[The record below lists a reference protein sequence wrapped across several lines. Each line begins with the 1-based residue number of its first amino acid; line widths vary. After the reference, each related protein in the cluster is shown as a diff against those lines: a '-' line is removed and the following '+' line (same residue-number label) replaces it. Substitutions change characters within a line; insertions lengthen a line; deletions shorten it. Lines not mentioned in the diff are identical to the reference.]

1 MDSDKPSRGP
11 QNLSQWLL
19 GLPWRRV
26 VTGLVVVA
34 ALVAF
39 VWRVASVLPPF
50 IIALFAAAL
59 LDPVVCRMEGRGVPR
74 QRAVGA
80 IFVLFFAAVTLA
92 GILLVPAVVRQTS
105 DLVTN
110 LPQYGESAS
119 QYFSSQSRRADE
131 WYRGNEKTLRAMGM
145 MESPSAYLSGQAGP
159 ISDMLRAYLS
169 SINGA
174 VSAAFSQI
182 LWIAI
187 IPLSL
192 FWFLLE
198 FQKIKAALL
207 RYVPASNRP
216 KAARMTD
223 EVVGIFGQYVRGLAK
238 VCLLYGLAA
247 TVLFGVLQ
255 LRYGLFLGVSAGV
268 LYAVPYVGPVLAV
281 IGAACVATVM
291 QKGVGFVV
299 LTVVLFLVV
308 HFAFDYGVTPRVV
321 GGSVGLHPLVN
332 IFALMAGATAFGVW
346 GMLLAVPVAASILRI
361 VDVLYP
367 SLLRPDDGDLGA
379 VGNVQTAA

>member
-1 MDSDKPSRGP
+1 MG
-11 QNLSQWLL
+11 LAVLAIL
-19 GLPWRRV
+19 G
-26 VTGLVVVA
+26 
-34 ALVAF
+34 AF
-39 VWRVASVLPPF
+39 VWRVAAILPPF
-50 IIALFAAAL
+50 LIALFAAAL
-59 LDPVVCRMEGRGVPR
+59 LDPVVCRMEKRGVPR

-80 IFVLFFAAVTLA
+80 IFLLFFASIALA

-110 LPQYGESAS
+110 LPQYGDSAS

-131 WYRGNEKTLRAMGM
+131 WYQGNEKTLRAMGM
-145 MESPSAYLSGQAGP
+145 VESPSAYLSGQAGP
-159 ISDMLRAYLS
+159 ISELLRGYLS

-174 VSAAFSQI
+174 VSAAFGQI

-207 RYVPASNRP
+207 RYVPLTNRN

-223 EVVGIFGQYVRGLAK
+223 EVVGIFGKYVRGLTK

-247 TVLFGVLQ
+247 TILFALLQ
-255 LRYGLFLGVSAGV
+255 LRYGLFLGVAAGV

-291 QKGVGFVV
+291 HKGVGLVV
-299 LTVVLFLVV
+299 LTVVLFLIM

-346 GMLLAVPVAASILRI
+346 GMLLAVPVAASLLRI
-361 VDVLYP
+361 VDALYP
-367 SLLRPDDGDLGA
+367 SLLRTHDAGVDSVTGA
-379 VGNVQTAA
+379 KAGEIAC

>member
-1 MDSDKPSRGP
+1 
-11 QNLSQWLL
+11 
-19 GLPWRRV
+19 
-26 VTGLVVVA
+26 VA

-223 EVVGIFGQYVRGLAK
+223 EVVGIFGQYVRGLTK